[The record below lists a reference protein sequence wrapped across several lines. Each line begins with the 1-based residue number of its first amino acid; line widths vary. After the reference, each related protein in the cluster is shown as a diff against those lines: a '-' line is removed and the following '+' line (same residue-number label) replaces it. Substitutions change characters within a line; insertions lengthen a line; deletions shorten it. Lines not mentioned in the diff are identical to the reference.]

1 MFLKT
6 NTHNTFS
13 KKQKTLNYN
22 TMKDSIIKVVRFI
35 GLGFL
40 EPLIRL
46 ISGEEPKKNTK
57 EVFNRIGAPI
67 LSIIIFLILWTVG
80 ANSLYNSL
88 AESKIEAAREAG
100 GDAEAARV
108 EGLIN
113 SAKKKLDGKFY
124 ISDDVADFEKI
135 SEENTHAVAVKKDD
149 GNYEIKYGLTPEEN
163 KEVPVTLPS
172 PRQTKNALYTLL
184 VDYRMV
190 KHDKQAFKERT
201 ATMNEKRVAEGK
213 KAITYT
219 GRPSFVD
226 QIITSLKTVFAG
238 FLLALFIAVP
248 IGIITGLSPTLR
260 ASVNWVIQIFKP
272 VSPVVWLLL
281 VTMIV
286 TTILRNSDGDSSF
299 IISFIS
305 VGLCAMWATLV
316 NTAMGVSSVDTDYIN
331 VAKVL
336 KLGNFQKIF
345 KVILP
350 ASLPLIFTG
359 LRITLS
365 VAWMVLIAIE
375 LLAQSPGL
383 GSFVWEEFQNGAND
397 SNSKIIVAMF
407 VIGLIGFALDRIM
420 IFIQN
425 LISFEKEGV

>member
-1 MFLKT
+1 
-6 NTHNTFS
+6 
-13 KKQKTLNYN
+13 
-22 TMKDSIIKVVRFI
+22 MKDSIIKVVRFI
-35 GLGFL
+35 GFGFL

-46 ISGEEPKKNTK
+46 ISGEETKKNAK
-57 EVFNRIGAPI
+57 ETFNKIGAPI
-67 LSIIIFLILWTVG
+67 LSILVFLLLWNVG

-88 AESKIEAAREAG
+88 ATSKIEQARKVG
-100 GDAEAARV
+100 GDAEAERV
-108 EGLIN
+108 KKIIT
-113 SAKKKLDGKFY
+113 SAKNKLNGRF
-124 ISDDVADFEKI
+124 ITSDNPEDLKYLSD
-135 SEENTHAVAVKKDD
+135 ENVHAVALKKDD
-149 GNYEIKYGLTPEEN
+149 GTYDINYALSQDEK

-172 PRQTKNALYTLL
+172 PKQTKNALYTLL
-184 VDYRMV
+184 IDYRIV
-190 KHDKQAFKERT
+190 RADKKAFKERT
-201 ATMNEKRVAEGK
+201 ASLNEKRVASGK
-213 KAITYT
+213 KAIVYT

-226 QIITSLKTVFAG
+226 QIKTSLKTVFAG

-248 IGIITGLSPTLR
+248 IGIITGLSPILR
-260 ASVNWVIQIFKP
+260 ASVNWIIQILKP

-286 TTILRNSDGDSSF
+286 TTLLRNSEGDSSF

-305 VGLCAMWATLV
+305 VGLCSMWATLV
-316 NTAMGVSSVDTDYIN
+316 NTTMGVASVDTDYIN

-397 SNSKIIVAMF
+397 SNAKIIVAMF
-407 VIGLIGFALDRIM
+407 IIGLIGFALDRVM
-420 IFIQN
+420 LFIQN
-425 LISFEKEGV
+425 LISFEKETI

>member
-1 MFLKT
+1 
-6 NTHNTFS
+6 
-13 KKQKTLNYN
+13 
-22 TMKDSIIKVVRFI
+22 MKDSIIKVIKFI

-46 ISGEEPKKNTK
+46 ASGEEPQKNTK
-57 EVFNRIGAPI
+57 LIFRKIVAPI
-67 LSIIIFLILWTVG
+67 ASIFIFLLLWNIG
-80 ANSLYNSL
+80 ANSLFKSL
-88 AESKIEAAREAG
+88 SENKIENARQAG
-100 GDAEAARV
+100 GDQEANRV
-108 EGLIN
+108 ASLIS
-113 SAKKKLDGKFY
+113 SAKKKLNGSF
-124 ISDDVADFEKI
+124 II
-135 SEENTHAVAVKKDD
+135 SEDEADKELAKQEDVNTVVIEKENGT
-149 GNYEIKYGLTPEEN
+149 YEILSGLTPEE
-163 KEVPVTLPS
+163 KKVIPVTLPS
-172 PRQTKNALYTLL
+172 PSQTKNAFYSLWI
-184 VDYRMV
+184 DYKTV
-190 KHDKQAFKERT
+190 SADKQSFIKKT
-201 ATMNEKRVAEGK
+201 AKMNAKRIEQGK
-213 KAITYT
+213 NAITYT

-226 QIITSLKTVFAG
+226 QINTSLKTVFAG
-238 FLLALFIAVP
+238 FLLALVIAVP
-248 IGIITGLSPTLR
+248 IGVILGLSETLR
-260 ASVNWVIQIFKP
+260 ASITWVIQIFKP

-286 TTILRNSDGDSSF
+286 TTLLRNSDGDSSF

-305 VGLCAMWATLV
+305 VGLCSMWATLV
-316 NTAMGVSSVDTDYIN
+316 NTAMGVASVNTDYIN

-336 KLGNFQKIF
+336 KLRPLQKTF

-407 VIGLIGFALDRIM
+407 VIGLIGFALDKIM
-420 IFIQN
+420 MFIQN
-425 LISFEKEGV
+425 LISFEKETI